1 MTDTEMPGEISLRT
15 IVLSLAATVAFLQIS
30 EHRTPR
36 PIFADEQSEFLNDG
50 LAESVTIDLS
60 DSTHAISL
68 NASKTPVSP

>member
-1 MTDTEMPGEISLRT
+1 MRT
-15 IVLSLAATVAFLQIS
+15 ILLSLAMLSLVATVAFLQIS
-30 EHRTPR
+30 KHRTPR

-68 NASKTPVSP
+68 NASETPVSP